1 MIQQKSNCQT
11 NMAELLRL
19 LLTKKEG
26 VEGHFRD
33 VANKTNVPI
42 ISKKRPVHKLN
53 FPFSF
58 IQKQF

>member
-1 MIQQKSNCQT
+1 MIQQKSNYQT
-11 NMAELLRL
+11 NMAELLWF

-42 ISKKRPVHKLN
+42 ISKKRPVHKLISD
-53 FPFSF
+53 F
-58 IQKQF
+58 